1 MKINE
6 EYSLTSDSLNWIL
19 QKRFE
24 KKKKEGEEDKPT
36 EYGYKDIGYFPN
48 PHMAL
53 RNMVDREIRG
63 TGLEDFEKIVKKI
76 DELHEV
82 INNLNI

>member
-6 EYSLTSDSLNWIL
+6 EYNLTSDSLNWIL

-24 KKKKEGEEDKPT
+24 KKKKEGEENKPT
-36 EYGYKDIGYFPN
+36 EYGFKDIGYYPN
-48 PHMAL
+48 PKMAL
-53 RNMVDREIRG
+53 KDMLDREIRG
-63 TGLEDFEKIVKKI
+63 TGIEDFKTVIEKI
-76 DELHEV
+76 DELKET